1 MKILVWVA
9 TEHGST
15 REIAET
21 IADELRASSLEVDL
35 HAAEAVRDITGF
47 DAVVLGSA
55 VYTGGWLPAA
65 RQFARANGP
74 TLRTVPVWIFSSGP
88 IGADDTKQLGDAPE
102 FPELMALTQ
111 AREHKVFAG
120 KLDKQSLGLA
130 ERFVTRVV
138 QAPEGDFR
146 DWQAIRDWARSIAAS
161 LNQVEARAVQDGER

>member
-1 MKILVWVA
+1 
-9 TEHGST
+9 
-15 REIAET
+15 
-21 IADELRASSLEVDL
+21 
-35 HAAEAVRDITGF
+35 
-47 DAVVLGSA
+47 
-55 VYTGGWLPAA
+55 
-65 RQFARANGP
+65 
-74 TLRTVPVWIFSSGP
+74 
-88 IGADDTKQLGDAPE
+88 
-102 FPELMALTQ
+102 MALTQ